1 MTTILVAMAT
11 LGEDGGEGGAK
22 APEAPMV
29 RRPWSEPK
37 LGNGAKWRKEKR
49 KKESEKER
57 KGRFFN
63 GGFILREVNGVFL

>member
-29 RRPWSEPK
+29 RRPWRYEK
-37 LGNGAKWRKEKR
+37 KVRKSGR
-49 KKESEKER
+49 KKEQNELFDFDFISFL
-57 KGRFFN
+57 FF
-63 GGFILREVNGVFL
+63 FKKKK

>member
-29 RRPWSEPK
+29 RRPC
-37 LGNGAKWRKEKR
+37 LQG
-49 KKESEKER
+49 
-57 KGRFFN
+57 
-63 GGFILREVNGVFL
+63 L